1 MWSLFQGSA
10 PLPIDLGVI
19 GAPGCFAQLS
29 YDLDSVMFGSA
40 NVGSFNL
47 PIPSASVFLGLPLY
61 VQAAVLDS
69 SHAFGFVL
77 SDAWA
82 ARLGV

>member
-1 MWSLFQGSA
+1 
-10 PLPIDLGVI
+10 
-19 GAPGCFAQLS
+19 
-29 YDLDSVMFGSA
+29 
-40 NVGSFNL
+40 
-47 PIPSASVFLGLPLY
+47 VFLGLPLY

-69 SHAFGFVL
+69 ANEFGFVL